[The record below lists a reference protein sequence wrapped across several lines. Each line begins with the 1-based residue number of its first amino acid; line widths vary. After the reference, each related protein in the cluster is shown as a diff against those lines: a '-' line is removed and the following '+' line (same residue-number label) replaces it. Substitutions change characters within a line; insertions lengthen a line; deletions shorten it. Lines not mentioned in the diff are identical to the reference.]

1 VIILK
6 RTYFVFITLLIMLSP
21 IAGCGGGGGSSL
33 ASVTGIL
40 TDGFGAVITSPGAI
54 LTLEGSDVI
63 GSPNENGKF
72 LLSAAPGNYI
82 LTGSWFNEAAGI
94 RLEGKRT
101 VQLTSGNRLDVGFF
115 NISDQALD
123 SAWTNYN
130 AGNFSAAES
139 LFLEYLDKV
148 RSGQAD
154 TGSSS
159 AYNGLGWTRGRG
171 LNDPVQSAIHF
182 EEALS
187 GWNGNVDAWA
197 GLSAAE
203 LSRMRSDGIF
213 HFNQSVMAINAA
225 IDGPGVY
232 SSAPTHDVISETDL
246 RAFRSFVNYLNGN
259 LPFARTEALAIQNLI
274 PIEGNQASATA
285 VSVVIRFSE

>member
-1 VIILK
+1 
-6 RTYFVFITLLIMLSP
+6 MLSP

-94 RLEGKRT
+94 KLEGKRN

-115 NISDQALD
+115 SISDQALD

-171 LNDPVQSAIHF
+171 LNDPVQSAADF

-213 HFNQSVMAINAA
+213 HFNQSVLAINLA

-274 PIEGNQASATA
+274 PFEGNQASATA
-285 VSVVIRFSE
+285 VSVVLRFSE